1 MNPNFLTVAAL
12 SGDDAIECD
21 APKERAFIM
30 RKKCF
35 DEESVFAYLWHNA
48 DPDGLWDGDSI
59 TLAAAFEV
67 PEGDA
72 DDTLGKLCDRGLIQR
87 VGTATYIITRWPER
101 DEPNEQE
108 LQWWEFSRLSK

>member
-1 MNPNFLTVAAL
+1 
-12 SGDDAIECD
+12 
-21 APKERAFIM
+21 M

-67 PEGDA
+67 PKPEA

-87 VGTATYIITRWPER
+87 VGTETYVITRWPER
-101 DEPNEQE
+101 DDSPEKD
-108 LQWWEFSRLSK
+108 LSWLDISGLRK